1 MELKTL
7 IRLDSDGLPQSV
19 ADHFLFTRTIGS
31 SLIVVLLYVDDI
43 ILAGNDLSAI
53 SHLKVLLDDRLKIK
67 DLDVM
72 KYFLGLEVDRSPIG
86 TFVYQLKYT
95 LDILADFGNLGS
107 WPASF
112 PMDQNLKLNL
122 DDGVLLSDPSVYR

>member
-7 IRLDSDGLPQSV
+7 IHLDSDGLPQSA

-67 DLDVM
+67 DLSVM
-72 KYFLGLEVDRSPIG
+72 NGLEVDRSPIG

-95 LDILADFGNLGS
+95 LDILVDFGNLGS
-107 WPASF
+107 RPASF